1 MQHLSQ
7 AAQKHAHDPIT
18 QARVL
23 LAEQSQ
29 NFDVMRSAIGK
40 IGTSLAHL
48 NEVEPEAQHPHATAL
63 LNAQAE
69 AIQGLTLLVLKGQQ
83 VQAELINAVDGQS
96 ARAGCVRNAQ
106 MDLLH
111 DGRHDGLEHA
121 GDDLLAVHRRP
132 SRPAKELARLADLNY
147 RFRSMDGVA
156 GDFPCSTPRNCSTLS
171 GPGSRHADPCRR
183 RIRGGCA
190 GAAAKPAAR
199 RLLAQARSSAT

>member
-40 IGTSLAHL
+40 IGASLAHL
-48 NEVEPEAQHPHATAL
+48 NEVEPDAHHPHATAL

-83 VQAELINAVDGQS
+83 VQAELIDAVDG
-96 ARAGCVRNAQ
+96 AERAGGCVRNAQ

-111 DGRHDGLEHA
+111 DGRHDGLEYA
-121 GDDLLAVHRRP
+121 GDDLLRR
-132 SRPAKELARLADLNY
+132 
-147 RFRSMDGVA
+147 
-156 GDFPCSTPRNCSTLS
+156 S
-171 GPGSRHADPCRR
+171 GAQTF
-183 RIRGGCA
+183 GGQQ
-190 GAAAKPAAR
+190 KN
-199 RLLAQARSSAT
+199 LLAG